1 MPKTLLTNRVNG
13 KTKTYALPTDAAG
26 AQTFAETFLE
36 GEYAIYQSEG
46 KSGSD
51 VVTVAP
57 TTISVAF
64 WNDANPRNRG
74 YANFVIASTK
84 TENDLFAVLIGK
96 TLNGIL
102 IDQVSTMSQKIC
114 EKF

>member
-1 MPKTLLTNRVNG
+1 MKTLLVNQVNG
-13 KTKTYALPTDAAG
+13 TKKTYALPTDAAG
-26 AQTFAETFLE
+26 AQSFAEAMLE
-36 GEYAIYQSEG
+36 GEYAIYKSEG

-51 VVTVAP
+51 LVTVAP
-57 TTISVAF
+57 TMITVAF

-74 YANFVIASTK
+74 YGTFVIPATK
-84 TENDLFAVLIGK
+84 TENDLFTVLTGK

-102 IDQVSTMSQKIC
+102 IDQVSTMKQSIC

>member
-1 MPKTLLTNRVNG
+1 MPRTLLVNQVNG
-13 KTKTYALPTDAAG
+13 TKKTYALPVDPVG
-26 AQTFAETFLE
+26 AQTFAEAMLE
-36 GEYAIYQSEG
+36 GEYAIYKSEG

-57 TTISVAF
+57 TMISVAF

-74 YANFVIASTK
+74 YGSFVLPATK

-102 IDQVSTMSQKIC
+102 IDQVSTMKQSIC